1 MMTED
6 PSAGGI
12 PCGASEALG
21 FMMRAWDGAATQ
33 GGLTGG
39 SSLGLPAVLL
49 LLPPPRS
56 QAGLPAGGLV
66 WLLIP
71 TACTAWGALS
81 TGNPFYIYI
90 YLYPLLSSR
99 HQAPVCCSSH
109 VPVG

>member
-6 PSAGGI
+6 PSAG
-12 PCGASEALG
+12 GASEALG
-21 FMMRAWDGAATQ
+21 FMMRAFDGAAAQ

-39 SSLGLPAVLL
+39 SSLGLPTVLL

-71 TACTAWGALS
+71 TACTAAWGAFS
-81 TGNPFYIYI
+81 TGNPF
-90 YLYPLLSSR
+90 
-99 HQAPVCCSSH
+99 
-109 VPVG
+109 